1 MKPGNS
7 VEGKTLTTRK
17 GRETQ
22 AWTTQGRPL
31 GCGKSWTRGDGGRA
45 QGVETA
51 LRSKGPENEQGYP
64 NPVVGIPLGEG
75 LSVWR
80 GPVLAGRR
88 LAARQSLAWRL
99 DHGGAK

>member
-64 NPVVGIPLGEG
+64 NFVVGIPLGEC

-80 GPVLAGRR
+80 GPVLARR
-88 LAARQSLAWRL
+88 RFAARQSLALRL
-99 DHGGAK
+99 DHGEAK

>member
-7 VEGKTLTTRK
+7 VEEKTLTTRK
-17 GRETQ
+17 GMDTQ
-22 AWTTQGRPL
+22 AWAPPGRL
-31 GCGKSWTRGDGGRA
+31 WGCGKPWTRGDGGRA

-51 LRSKGPENEQGYP
+51 LRSKGPENEKGCP
-64 NPVVGIPLGEG
+64 NLTVGIPLGEH

-80 GPVLAGRR
+80 GPVLARR
-88 LAARQSLAWRL
+88 RFAARQSWALRR